1 MTGATGATGATGPA
15 GAAGATGATGAAGV
29 TGAAGATG
37 PTGPTGAVGPTG
49 ATGAP
54 GPAAETVYYADLNP
68 VDTVTPPNLSPIASL
83 GEVTLGASCSR
94 EGANITKMRFG
105 VRTAGRPFEIHTLGT
120 GHVNDPGTITQGD
133 VNIFSLPDGTTYVPV
148 LPMDISGPNF
158 WRLFV
163 DPFIVT
169 VGGGG
174 ANPATYSGRS
184 TSWSTT
190 GRATRSAT
198 SRAP

>member
-1 MTGATGATGATGPA
+1 M
-15 GAAGATGATGAAGV
+15 
-29 TGAAGATG
+29 
-37 PTGPTGAVGPTG
+37 
-49 ATGAP
+49 
-54 GPAAETVYYADLNP
+54 
-68 VDTVTPPNLSPIASL
+68 
-83 GEVTLGASCSR
+83 R

-133 VNIFSLPDGTTYVPV
+133 VNIFSFPDGTTYVPV

-174 ANPATYSGRS
+174 ANPATYSGS
-184 TSWSTT
+184 LYFLVDN
-190 GRATRSAT
+190 RAGNQKCNIQGTLT
-198 SRAP
+198 QGL